1 MKLSR
6 GLDLHRAADAT
17 TTAGSADPQTVASS
31 IPQQL
36 KGGSDPM
43 DGLLVFSEDRSDS
56 GHTQTSYASSA
67 AGKEEYRIPPLP
79 TAASIGPFEC
89 PFCYRIITATSTA
102 SWKSVIAPD
111 QRGGKTRLI
120 SCRRHVHEDLR
131 PYICLEKDCLAPE
144 KEFPRR
150 HQWMNHMKQSH
161 WSTYTCPA
169 SCGATFPSVSACQEH
184 IAQRHL
190 GAYQASEIGVLIRL
204 GAKPLGLT
212 EGISCPLCRDLL
224 RSAQQYQHHVGRHQ
238 EQLALFALPIV
249 EMDDEVVAQAEV
261 VDGSEESTVSSKAA
275 LNIEAL
281 EVESVVRSLEK
292 DVSTNNQAAADNN
305 PEEAQHSPAPS
316 PTFDH
321 ESSTPSTNEIQQK
334 ALDPSPSEY
343 IRRPIQDHA
352 GDESDEVLITPD
364 RAIAQILG
372 ESSYVTKQ
380 LADQKHQPAPVRE
393 RSGSRTGDSSAKQD
407 TATSPKIEDIVSVL
421 NKIRV
426 PEEGQQGSQRREE
439 LAVEKTEAPKQKAS
453 LSKVLKKQKT
463 ILKPSG
469 SASRTTVKQTDRRQ
483 RPATDASYF
492 ASPVTDPT
500 MSSPQA
506 RLPIRARSYADTPQY
521 LSSSPR
527 SGAQAYGYGGT
538 QPPIR
543 RPVIIDERRLPPG
556 AYPASPP
563 GWEPF
568 REPAR
573 PEFPSRPPSAAGRP
587 LPTGTYPPPRLGWG
601 PARVNVE
608 QAQMMPP
615 PSLVQEGAARQEHF
629 YPDFP
634 VAYSRPPVT
643 YSFNSPN
650 YGQAAAAPPPARP
663 LARAASSDR
672 ISADFR
678 DDHSEGFRGYNGEK
692 RPRLLNRPR
701 SGEWQHE
708 RRPGPPPGTA
718 RRPPSYSEVDYDLVP
733 ASGMRRRTSMYGAY
747 ISQPEERGRAS
758 GTAAGRR
765 QAGDE
770 PEIPPTATPLTADM
784 LRRRMGRQPYIS
796 SAEAT
801 DGSNSGDEKEA
812 RSPNDMPRAIRSP
825 GVHGDDIT
833 IKVGS
838 NSTVNVGGVE
848 MRTGTEGGEIILTSR
863 RTTLSGFR
871 AGSDMP
877 LEEREE
883 LRRRRRV
890 SDPDRIPTRPIRRTS
905 TRGLRSDSQDAE
917 GKTQART
924 PRRT

>member
-1 MKLSR
+1 MSSLDYRLRDSSHIRTHVIRLLQDLDELLEDALAIVGGYEFPWDQISDVKATTDQHEGTAEIADKGISVMDPNWSPSSNEEDSTESELDQISVDVVDVVNCLLRLNTSHYELFDIRHVQSKFNDIDAILAERLGKAISRRRQYFKYREAHHMKLSR

-102 SWKSVIAPD
+102 SWK
-111 QRGGKTRLI
+111 
-120 SCRRHVHEDLR
+120 RHVHEDLR

-281 EVESVVRSLEK
+281 EVEYVVRSLEK
-292 DVSTNNQAAADNN
+292 DVSTNNQAAADKN

-316 PTFDH
+316 PTFQH
-321 ESSTPSTNEIQQK
+321 GSNTPSTNEIQQK

-372 ESSYVTKQ
+372 EFSYVTKQ
-380 LADQKHQPAPVRE
+380 LADQKHQPAP
-393 RSGSRTGDSSAKQD
+393 D

-426 PEEGQQGSQRREE
+426 PEE
-439 LAVEKTEAPKQKAS
+439 AS
-453 LSKVLKKQKT
+453 LSTCHRRHAQEFKPMVMVVLS
-463 ILKPSG
+463 L
-469 SASRTTVKQTDRRQ
+469 
-483 RPATDASYF
+483 
-492 ASPVTDPT
+492 
-500 MSSPQA
+500 
-506 RLPIRARSYADTPQY
+506 
-521 LSSSPR
+521 R
-527 SGAQAYGYGGT
+527 SGA
-538 QPPIR
+538 P
-543 RPVIIDERRLPPG
+543 
-556 AYPASPP
+556 
-563 GWEPF
+563 
-568 REPAR
+568 
-573 PEFPSRPPSAAGRP
+573 
-587 LPTGTYPPPRLGWG
+587 
-601 PARVNVE
+601 
-608 QAQMMPP
+608 
-615 PSLVQEGAARQEHF
+615 
-629 YPDFP
+629 
-634 VAYSRPPVT
+634 
-643 YSFNSPN
+643 
-650 YGQAAAAPPPARP
+650 
-663 LARAASSDR
+663 
-672 ISADFR
+672 
-678 DDHSEGFRGYNGEK
+678 
-692 RPRLLNRPR
+692 
-701 SGEWQHE
+701 
-708 RRPGPPPGTA
+708 
-718 RRPPSYSEVDYDLVP
+718 
-733 ASGMRRRTSMYGAY
+733 
-747 ISQPEERGRAS
+747 
-758 GTAAGRR
+758 
-765 QAGDE
+765 
-770 PEIPPTATPLTADM
+770 
-784 LRRRMGRQPYIS
+784 
-796 SAEAT
+796 
-801 DGSNSGDEKEA
+801 
-812 RSPNDMPRAIRSP
+812 
-825 GVHGDDIT
+825 
-833 IKVGS
+833 
-838 NSTVNVGGVE
+838 
-848 MRTGTEGGEIILTSR
+848 
-863 RTTLSGFR
+863 
-871 AGSDMP
+871 
-877 LEEREE
+877 
-883 LRRRRRV
+883 
-890 SDPDRIPTRPIRRTS
+890 
-905 TRGLRSDSQDAE
+905 
-917 GKTQART
+917 
-924 PRRT
+924 